1 MISYWKELKREATFI
16 ENLLYANTEH
26 MSSHSIM
33 LSLWLR
39 RKKGNV
45 SLGGE
50 INPSCK

>member
-26 MSSHSIM
+26 MSSHLIIIRP
-33 LSLWLR
+33 WFR

-45 SLGGE
+45 FLGGE